1 MERWEI
7 EDFRNPSK
15 EVLFELCMENLRVF
29 DGNYKNLK
37 DETNK
42 EDHRDM
48 LVRYGI
54 QSYADL
60 LLDHQIKWFDKKDR
74 LSSGKEWS
82 DHMRKN
88 DPYKLK
94 IARILRMLLVQE
106 AARNKSLNVSFTDAF
121 DEIDIDGIS
130 LIKPL
135 TEVFKNEFKRS
146 FLNVKLDTSEVKN
159 VHVITD
165 EATDKSDNHGESY
178 KSDDYNLVF
187 IPVKRT
193 EITLDLIDKTIN
205 ELEESIKKN
214 QRKAGVQIKNMSIG
228 ELARRLSY
236 LHRISDF
243 LNENDHASI
252 KEFPLSNDTCKFIYE
267 YLDFWD
273 LLVVKEKHDKKEG
286 SKRANYIRS
295 LIGNNADLSRK
306 GVFKVDGGLRIIDPN
321 LDLTINLFK
330 KVKHGSISVEE
341 FYERRTT

>member
-1 MERWEI
+1 MGKWQI
-7 EDFRNPSK
+7 DDFRNPSK
-15 EVLFELCMENLRVF
+15 EVIFELCMENLRVF
-29 DGNYKNLK
+29 DGNYKNLR

-60 LLDHQIKWFDKKDR
+60 LLDHQIKWLDKEDR
-74 LSSGKEWS
+74 LSSGKELS

-94 IARILRMLLVQE
+94 IARILRMLLAQE
-106 AARNKSLNVSFTDAF
+106 VARNKSLNVSFTDAF
-121 DEIDIDGIS
+121 DEINIDGIS

-135 TEVFKNEFKRS
+135 TEVFKIEFKRS
-146 FLNVKLDTSEVKN
+146 SLNVKLDSSEVKN
-159 VHVITD
+159 VHVIKD
-165 EATDKSDNHGESY
+165 EATDKTDNHGESY
-178 KSDDYNLVF
+178 KTDDYNLVF
-187 IPVKRT
+187 IPVKRS

-205 ELEESIKKN
+205 DLEESIKKR

-243 LNENDHASI
+243 LNENGHTSI
-252 KEFPLSNDTCKFIYE
+252 KEFPLSNDTCKFIYDF
-267 YLDFWD
+267 LDFWN
-273 LLVVKEKHDKKEG
+273 LLSVKHEKKES

-321 LDLTINLFK
+321 LDLTIDLFK
-330 KVKHGSISVEE
+330 KVKNGLISVEE
-341 FYERRTT
+341 FYERRTA